1 MKKSEIQFP
10 QVISGP
16 FAYNGQKNN
25 IPDEPTGSYL
35 ASIQEGFPPITMLP
49 KKQGGV
55 PPEGKDFNG
64 LGNLLSQFYFYTQNG
79 NQYTF
84 DPEVSAK
91 IGGYPEGAKLWYT
104 DPTGI
109 VRYLKSLKDDN
120 TDNFIT
126 NPEVIGVDGSWQDC
140 IPTIDY
146 VDNNFVNLTGNQTVT
161 GIKTFCQSGGSQ
173 QQHLLIQNDE
183 MERSI
188 PAESQYVGFAFL
200 DKLKNWLTWFR
211 HHIGPTGLVRCA
223 WSVSN
228 LDGSSKS
235 ELYHGFDT
243 SGNWD
248 SNIVVTNNNRSQSI
262 SGRKTFNGSG
272 IGIIKSGSAIDIQ
285 NTAVDLSVTDGSV
298 YGSTEI
304 RFIDKNNIVQGIF
317 EHQNRTNGDSVIIMA
332 ARNHANTKW
341 VTLEAGFN
349 KNDTAF
355 TNAPNPPSD
364 SNSNDIATT
373 SWVRTYSKNYGA
385 QLNYS
390 AAITITGTGT
400 KTASVSGVLIMT
412 GKGSSAAGSFKIT
425 IGGQTFDCA
434 QGYSGSDYNHATFA
448 YFPVENG
455 QSYTV
460 VELSASCDLRLIPYK

>member
-1 MKKSEIQFP
+1 MLNYGSADLKTEFDKK
-10 QVISGP
+10 VNNSG
-16 FAYNGQKNN
+16 K
-25 IPDEPTGSYL
+25 
-35 ASIQEGFPPITMLP
+35 
-49 KKQGGV
+49 
-55 PPEGKDFNG
+55 
-64 LGNLLSQFYFYTQNG
+64 
-79 NQYTF
+79 
-84 DPEVSAK
+84 
-91 IGGYPEGAKLWYT
+91 
-104 DPTGI
+104 
-109 VRYLKSLKDDN
+109 
-120 TDNFIT
+120 
-126 NPEVIGVDGSWQDC
+126 
-140 IPTIDY
+140 
-146 VDNNFVNLTGNQTVT
+146 QTVT

-228 LDGSSKS
+228 LDGSSNS

-364 SNSNDIATT
+364 SNNNGIATT
-373 SWVRTYSKNYGA
+373 SWVRNYSKNSGA
-385 QLNYS
+385 QLNY
-390 AAITITGTGT
+390 AAAVTISGTGN
-400 KTASVSGVLIMT
+400 KAAPASGVLIMT
-412 GKGSSAAGSFKIT
+412 GKGASAAGEFQIT
-425 IGGQTFDCA
+425 IGGQTFSCY
-434 QGYSGSDYNHATFA
+434 QGYSGSDYNHGSFA
-448 YFPVENG
+448 YFPVKRD

-460 VELSASCDLRLIPYK
+460 DKLSAACDLRFIPYQ